1 MSRSSDRFLGNAK
14 ARLRRLASSARQIL
28 SAEEPTAQSRD
39 VVDRDEAH
47 ALAAEAGKLRG
58 APAKVAQ
65 LRAYLE
71 LDDTIS
77 AAARQELATLWDGV
91 PPDPPE
97 AIRRVVEEDLGA
109 PIAALF
115 ASWDDAP
122 FAAASL
128 GQVHGATLA
137 DGTEVAVKVQYPGI
151 AAALANDLSSS
162 TLLREL
168 VGPGL
173 GVGAAKDALE
183 AVRAAML
190 REVDYVAEREALERF
205 GRAFLGDPQIVLPR
219 AHAHRSSKR
228 VLTMTRLR
236 GRNLADLGDAS
247 PNARA
252 QVART
257 LFRFMFG
264 GPLRHGLVNGDPH
277 PGNYLVL
284 DAEAGKVGFLD
295 FGFVVELGP
304 LQAVERE
311 LWLSIVRR
319 DGEGLRFFAHEEGLV
334 PRPSIFD
341 HAAWRDFEHALGAP
355 FLQRGAKRFGRG
367 EAGELARSV
376 RHLVRAGSVQLPP
389 AAVVL
394 WRQRIAAVAVIGS
407 LEATLDLRRI
417 LCEVLDDDRH
427 PTPLYERY
435 R

>member
-1 MSRSSDRFLGNAK
+1 MSRSTDRFFGDAR
-14 ARLRRLASSARQIL
+14 ARLRKLATSARQAL
-28 SAEEPTAQSRD
+28 SVDEPTAQSRD
-39 VVDRDEAH
+39 DAERDFAH
-47 ALAAEAGKLRG
+47 AVAEEAGKLRG

-71 LDDTIS
+71 LDDALSTS
-77 AAARQELATLWDGV
+77 AREELATLWDGV
-91 PPDPPE
+91 PPDPPQ

-109 PIAALF
+109 PIEELF
-115 ASWDDAP
+115 ATWDEEP

-151 AAALANDLSSS
+151 AAALADDLGST
-162 TLLREL
+162 TLLRDL

-173 GVGAAKDALE
+173 GAGVAKDALE
-183 AVRAAML
+183 AVRSAML
-190 REVDYVAEREALERF
+190 REVDYVAERVALERF
-205 GRAFLGDPQIVLPR
+205 GRAFFGDAQIVLPR
-219 AHAHRSSKR
+219 AYADRSSAR

-236 GRNLADLGDAS
+236 GRNLADLGDAT
-247 PNARA
+247 PDERA

-264 GPLRHGLVNGDPH
+264 GPLKHGLVNGDPH

-284 DAEAGKVGFLD
+284 DAAAGKVGFLD
-295 FGFVVELGP
+295 FGFVVEIGA
-304 LQAVERE
+304 LQEIERG

-319 DGEGLRFFAHEEGLV
+319 DGEGLRYFAHEAGLV
-334 PRPSIFD
+334 PHPSIFD

-355 FLQRGAKRFGRG
+355 FLKRGAKRFGRG

-376 RHLVRAGSVQLPP
+376 RHLVSAGSVHLPP

-394 WRQRIAAVAVIGS
+394 WRQRIAALAVIGS
-407 LEATLDLRRI
+407 LEASLDLRRV

>member
-1 MSRSSDRFLGNAK
+1 MSRRSDRFLGSAR
-14 ARLRRLASSARQIL
+14 ARLRQLAISARQAL
-28 SAEEPTAQSRD
+28 SVDEPTAQSRAD
-39 VVDRDEAH
+39 AEREEAH
-47 ALAAEAGKLRG
+47 ALRDEAGRLRG

-71 LDDTIS
+71 LDDAIS
-77 AAARQELATLWDGV
+77 SSAREELAKLWDGV
-91 PPDPPE
+91 PPDPPQ

-109 PIAALF
+109 PIEQLF
-115 ASWDDAP
+115 ATWDDEP

-151 AAALANDLSSS
+151 ATSLADDLSSS

-190 REVDYVAEREALERF
+190 REVDYVAERVALERF
-205 GRAFLGDPQIVLPR
+205 GRAFFGDPQIVLPR
-219 AHAHRSSKR
+219 AYADRSSAR

-236 GRNLADLGDAS
+236 GRNLAELGDAS
-247 PNARA
+247 PEARA

-264 GPLRHGLVNGDPH
+264 GPLKHGLVNGDPH

-284 DAEAGKVGFLD
+284 DAEAGKIGFLD
-295 FGFVVELGP
+295 FGFVVELGA

-311 LWLSIVRR
+311 LWLSVVRR
-319 DGEGLRFFAHEEGLV
+319 DGEGLRYFAHEEGLV
-334 PRPSIFD
+334 EHPSIFD
-341 HAAWRDFEHALGAP
+341 HAAWRDFEHALGGP
-355 FLQRGAKRFGRG
+355 FQKRGKKVFGRG

-376 RHLVRAGSVQLPP
+376 RHLVRAGSIRLPP

-407 LEATLDLRRI
+407 LEASLDLRHI
-417 LCEVLDDDRH
+417 LCEVLDDERH